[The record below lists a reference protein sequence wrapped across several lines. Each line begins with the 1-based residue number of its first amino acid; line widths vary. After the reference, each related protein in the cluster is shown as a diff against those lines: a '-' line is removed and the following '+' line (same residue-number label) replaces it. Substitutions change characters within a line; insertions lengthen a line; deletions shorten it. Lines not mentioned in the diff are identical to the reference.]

1 MTFKTLLKAGKAF
14 VNQNSPTILAGLA
27 VAGVV
32 TTSVLSGKAAVR
44 AHIILESHP
53 EAKTKKDKAKLL
65 WKTFAPPVVM
75 GAATVGCV
83 IGGQAINQHRNAVL
97 AGAYALAETSIKEL
111 ESKATEMVGA
121 EKVKEIKDAVIQ
133 DKINSTPIEN
143 RAESLETG
151 KNEVIIS
158 DKDKCLC
165 YDVYSGRYFESTANN
180 IEKAIS
186 MANTQL
192 FSDYRLSMNDMYD
205 CLGLSRTVDGEDK
218 GWNMDD
224 AISRMKDFPIRAQF
238 GSHLGPDNKPC
249 LSLEFHPA
257 PYPIF

>member
-44 AHIILESHP
+44 AHTILESHP

-75 GAATVGCV
+75 GAATVSCI

-121 EKVKEIKDAVIQ
+121 EKVKEIKDAIVQ
-133 DKINSTPIEN
+133 DKIDSTPIEN
-143 RAESLETG
+143 RADKIETG
-151 KNEVIIS
+151 KNEVIVNG
-158 DKDKCLC
+158 KEKFRC
-165 YDVYSGRYFESTANN
+165 YDVYSGRYFDSTTDE
-180 IEKAIS
+180 IEKAVNR
-186 MANTQL
+186 ANTTL
-192 FSDYRLSMNDMYD
+192 FSDYRLTMNDMYD
-205 CLGLSRTVDGEDK
+205 ELGLSRTLDGEDK

-224 AISRMKDFPIRAQF
+224 AVSHMKDFPIRAQF
-238 GSHLGPDNKPC
+238 GSHLGPDNRPC
-249 LSLEFHPA
+249 LSLEFHPS